1 VALLDHD
8 DHAHR
13 EVNRFLAG
21 FKGQMFTTWAVLT
34 ETCHLLPRR
43 FVVPFMRWVA
53 AGSMQLPDIPPR
65 GLETMATA
73 MEKYSDLPMDLADAS
88 LVLLAGTTG
97 ITDVLTLDET
107 DFGIYRLPD
116 GKRLRSVLTS

>member
-1 VALLDHD
+1 MALLDHD

-13 EVNRFLAG
+13 QVDLFLAG
-21 FKGQMFTTWAVLT
+21 FKGQMLTTWAVLT

-43 FVVPFMRWVA
+43 FVAPFMRWVA
-53 AGSMQLPDIPPR
+53 AGSLRLPDIPPL

-73 MEKYSDLPMDLADAS
+73 VEKYSDLPMDFADAS
-88 LVLLAGTTG
+88 LLWLAGATG
-97 ITDVLTLDET
+97 VTDVLTLDET

-116 GKRLRSVLTS
+116 GKRLRSVLTI